1 MKQISIETKASIIDR
16 FNIGESVSELTEAT
30 GVARRLAVYL
40 YFIMISNYS
49 EPPHKDLIGLT

>member
-40 YFIMISNYS
+40 YFIMIKCIK
-49 EPPHKDLIGLT
+49 PDVLTMF

>member
-30 GVARRLAVYL
+30 GVACCAKTCSILVFY
-40 YFIMISNYS
+40 YDKMYQ
-49 EPPHKDLIGLT
+49 T